1 MANIRKDE
9 FASHFNQLKDR
20 LSNGKE
26 EAVDG
31 PGKAEVGLNAILESC
46 RIDVSD
52 MIPEPEI
59 CLEIVSGPEKTMIAT
74 LGNFSAIIG
83 KAKSKKTFLISIAIS
98 SAVRGKIVMEKFKS
112 SLPEGKRKVLFFD
125 TEQSR
130 YHVQKVVRRICL
142 LSEIKEPENLQ
153 CFALRPME
161 TNTRIQLIEHA
172 LDTIEGIGLVVIDG
186 IRDLVMDIN
195 DPKES
200 TTIVTKLMQ
209 WTDTKGIHI
218 MTALHQNKGDTN
230 ARGHLGTE
238 IINKAETI
246 ISVTKDAQNSEI
258 SVVEAEYLREKE
270 FPPFAIGIH
279 PTGVPYILHDWQPPR
294 QGKKCH
300 APADIPI
307 ETHHSVLENFFKSNQ
322 APGYEDTW
330 RGIKLGFEELKMGFG
345 ENKAKDFLSYYQG
358 KGWVW
363 KKTESRRSTYF
374 LKIPKAVTEGIPH
387 TEDNHLGDQWEI
399 PF

>member
-1 MANIRKDE
+1 MTKVSISDIETHLDKDLNDE
-9 FASHFNQLKDR
+9 FSRYDDPNPADPGLMDELKR
-20 LSNGKE
+20 
-26 EAVDG
+26 
-31 PGKAEVGLNAILESC
+31 ILEGC

-52 MIPEPEI
+52 RIPEPES

-83 KAKSKKTFLISIAIS
+83 KAKSKKTFLISMAIS
-98 SAVRGKIVMEKFKS
+98 SAVRGQIVMEKFKS
-112 SLPEGKRKVLFFD
+112 SLPEGKSRVLFFD

-142 LSEIKEPENLQ
+142 LSEINEPENLL
-153 CFALRPME
+153 CFALRPMD
-161 TNTRIQLIEHA
+161 TKTRIELIEYA
-172 LDTIEGIGLVVIDG
+172 LETIPDIGLVVIDG

-195 DPKES
+195 DPKEA
-200 TTIVTKLMQ
+200 TIIVTKLMQ
-209 WTDTKGIHI
+209 WTETKGIHI

-246 ISVTKDAQNSEI
+246 ISVTKDAQNSQI

-279 PTGVPYILHDWQPPR
+279 PTGVPFILHDWQPPR
-294 QGKKCH
+294 QGKKTH
-300 APADIPI
+300 APADIPL
-307 ETHHSVLENFFKSNQ
+307 ETHQRVLENLFKGNPT
-322 APGYEDTW
+322 PGYQDTW

-345 ENKAKDFLSYYQG
+345 ENKAKDFLSYYQRE
-358 KGWVW
+358 GWVG
-363 KKTESRRSTYF
+363 KKTDGKRSTYF
-374 LKIPKAVTEGIPH
+374 RTEPKEVPRGIN
-387 TEDNHLGDQWEI
+387 DIGDDHPGDRDGD